1 MKVQIEGKTIQA
13 SYAKLR
19 RMALDGR
26 LQPWYYIRSDELTGG
41 KWVRAGEVDLFAG
54 LWGKPTG
61 GVQQRQAAAPEPATI
76 ESAGA
81 VSSTM
86 MEGFR
91 LEYSLACPKCSALL
105 TRMGIS
111 RCPRCGHTIAL
122 SKQLYAFRKIL
133 VASVVVLMFIGSI
146 LFKKSAIWTK
156 VAYGLGTLAIV
167 LQPLL
172 GRGAKLLVHVSIEGH
187 RLPAKVLSIPLGEY
201 YSPKFGEK
209 LLARIKSAFRLR
221 MLLHQL
227 KSEGELEASDERSE
241 A

>member
-61 GVQQRQAAAPEPATI
+61 GVQQRQAAAPEPATL

-91 LEYSLACPKCSALL
+91 LEYSLA
-105 TRMGIS
+105 
-111 RCPRCGHTIAL
+111 
-122 SKQLYAFRKIL
+122 FRKIL
-133 VASVVVLMFIGSI
+133 VASVVVLMFVGSI